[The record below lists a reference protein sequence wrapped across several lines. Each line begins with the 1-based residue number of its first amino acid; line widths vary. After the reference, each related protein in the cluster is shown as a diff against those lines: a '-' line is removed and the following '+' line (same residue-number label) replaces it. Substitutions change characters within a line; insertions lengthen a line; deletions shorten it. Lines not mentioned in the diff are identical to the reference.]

1 MKTKTHFAFRA
12 AREVPMKLFVQTI
25 AGRFGYFIIKKA
37 TLDKLTNELAE
48 TQARISS
55 LQQQNSS
62 LQRWPAT
69 TMACQASIASGI
81 GAMTAPCSSTAS
93 TY

>member
-1 MKTKTHFAFRA
+1 
-12 AREVPMKLFVQTI
+12 MKLFVQTI

-37 TLDKLTNELAE
+37 TLDKLTKELAE

-62 LQRWPAT
+62 LRQQNGALISSLEKQNRAVE
-69 TMACQASIASGI
+69 AAGASNVSSRR
-81 GAMTAPCSSTAS
+81 GAPTVAR
-93 TY
+93 